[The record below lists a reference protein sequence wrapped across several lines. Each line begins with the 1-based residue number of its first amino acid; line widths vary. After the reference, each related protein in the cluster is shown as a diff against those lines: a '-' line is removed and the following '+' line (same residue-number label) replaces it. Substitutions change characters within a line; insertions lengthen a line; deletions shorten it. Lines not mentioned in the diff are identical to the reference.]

1 MKRRSMLSMLLA
13 GSASIALQ
21 SGRSS
26 SSKPNRRSVFILLE
40 LRGGND
46 GLNTIAPISDPLYSQ
61 ARPSIHLH
69 PEEALPLKAGLALH
83 PALSPL
89 LPLWQKQRLTF
100 ALGVGWNNPNR
111 SHFKASD
118 QWATASPSG
127 DGPGWL
133 STVLD
138 KKTDLGPLLA
148 LGPAGC
154 RAMEG
159 GYALALQLSPA
170 DLRGRHDRNL
180 FTAQAKGNAAL
191 RQMLELEQAS
201 YKHLQQ
207 IRREMAPIPS
217 QLVLPKSSLGKQVGL
232 ALQLIGGN
240 YCPPILQLAQGGYD
254 THFRQVVRHTK
265 CLEELAEAL
274 NAFAFGLDQLTNR
287 PEVTLLVVSEF
298 GRRLR
303 ENGSGGTDH
312 GSASIAI
319 LFGEH
324 LPDEFI
330 GNHPSLSQLDER
342 GDLIPGI
349 SPPDLYRKAL
359 ELAKI

>member
-13 GSASIALQ
+13 SSATIALQ
-21 SGRSS
+21 SGNSS
-26 SSKPNRRSVFILLE
+26 SSKQNRRSVFVLLE

-46 GLNTIAPISDPLYSQ
+46 GLNTIAPVSDPLYKQ
-61 ARPSIHLH
+61 ARPSIHLD
-69 PEEALPLKAGLALH
+69 PEEALPLNDGLALH

-89 LPLWQKQRLTF
+89 LPLWKRRRLTL
-100 ALGVGWNNPNR
+100 ALGVGWKNPNR

-118 QWATASPSG
+118 QWATASKSG

-133 STVLD
+133 SNVLD
-138 KKTDLGPLLA
+138 KKNDLGPLLA

-159 GYALALQLSPA
+159 GDALALQLSPA
-170 DLRGRHDRNL
+170 ELRGRQEKNR
-180 FTAQAKGNAAL
+180 FSVQTKGNAAL
-191 RQMLELEQAS
+191 RQMLELEEAS
-201 YKHLQQ
+201 YKHLKR
-207 IRREMAPIPS
+207 IRREMAPVPP
-217 QLVLPKSSLGKQVGL
+217 QLVLPKSTLGKQVGL

-254 THFRQVVRHTK
+254 THFRQVDRHSK
-265 CLEELAEAL
+265 CLKELAEAL
-274 NAFAFGLDQLTNR
+274 NAFAFGLDKLSNR

-330 GNHPSLSQLDER
+330 GNYPSLSQLDER
-342 GDLIPGI
+342 GDLIPEI

>member
-1 MKRRSMLSMLLA
+1 MLSMLLA

-138 KKTDLGPLLA
+138 KKTDLGH
-148 LGPAGC
+148 C
-154 RAMEG
+154 
-159 GYALALQLSPA
+159 
-170 DLRGRHDRNL
+170 
-180 FTAQAKGNAAL
+180 
-191 RQMLELEQAS
+191 
-201 YKHLQQ
+201 
-207 IRREMAPIPS
+207 
-217 QLVLPKSSLGKQVGL
+217 
-232 ALQLIGGN
+232 
-240 YCPPILQLAQGGYD
+240 
-254 THFRQVVRHTK
+254 
-265 CLEELAEAL
+265 
-274 NAFAFGLDQLTNR
+274 
-287 PEVTLLVVSEF
+287 
-298 GRRLR
+298 
-303 ENGSGGTDH
+303 
-312 GSASIAI
+312 
-319 LFGEH
+319 
-324 LPDEFI
+324 
-330 GNHPSLSQLDER
+330 
-342 GDLIPGI
+342 
-349 SPPDLYRKAL
+349 
-359 ELAKI
+359 